1 MDIAAVINF
10 FFLATALTIEFVE
23 QNILNSLMLNFLP
36 WSSLHTAVLANAL
49 EAGNLNKNF
58 TSWKLTSLCVA
69 IVTDRIVVFSFIQI
83 QSLVCCYAKLRTSSA
98 PSLKDEIVH
107 FYSLRVFWLND
118 RFKFSLKHGPWRDQ
132 RHTSSLQHQVNDK
145 SQEIDQDNR
154 LVIDHM

>member
-1 MDIAAVINF
+1 M
-10 FFLATALTIEFVE
+10 ALTIEFVE
-23 QNILNSLMLNFLP
+23 QNMLNSLMLNFLP

-83 QSLVCCYAKLRTSSA
+83 QSIVCCYAKLRTSSA

-107 FYSLRVFWLND
+107 FYSLRVFWLNY

-154 LVIDHM
+154 QVIDHM

>member
-1 MDIAAVINF
+1 M
-10 FFLATALTIEFVE
+10 ALTIEFVE
-23 QNILNSLMLNFLP
+23 QNMLNSLMLNFLP

-118 RFKFSLKHGPWRDQ
+118 RFKFSLKYGPWRDQ

-154 LVIDHM
+154 QVIDHM

>member
-1 MDIAAVINF
+1 M
-10 FFLATALTIEFVE
+10 ALTIEFVE
-23 QNILNSLMLNFLP
+23 QNMLNSLMLNFLP

-107 FYSLRVFWLND
+107 FYSLRVFWLNY

-154 LVIDHM
+154 QVIDHM

>member
-1 MDIAAVINF
+1 M
-10 FFLATALTIEFVE
+10 ALTIEFVE
-23 QNILNSLMLNFLP
+23 QNMLNSLMLNFLP

-107 FYSLRVFWLND
+107 FYSLRVFWLNY

-154 LVIDHM
+154 

>member
-1 MDIAAVINF
+1 M
-10 FFLATALTIEFVE
+10 ALTIEFVE
-23 QNILNSLMLNFLP
+23 QNMLNSLMLNFLP

-154 LVIDHM
+154 QVIDHM

>member
-1 MDIAAVINF
+1 M
-10 FFLATALTIEFVE
+10 ALTIEFVE
-23 QNILNSLMLNFLP
+23 QNMLNSLMLNFLP

-107 FYSLRVFWLND
+107 FYSLRVFWLNY
-118 RFKFSLKHGPWRDQ
+118 RFKFSLKHWPWRDQ

-154 LVIDHM
+154 QVIDHM

>member
-1 MDIAAVINF
+1 MDIAAVIF

-23 QNILNSLMLNFLP
+23 QNMLNSLMLNFLP

-49 EAGNLNKNF
+49 EPGNLNKNF

-154 LVIDHM
+154 QVIDHM